1 MLASHIG
8 LHRVH
13 LDVAVHHLQ
22 VGLELPLPLGVAH
35 LPRGKVACALKELG
49 GLRRGRAASVISQ
62 SHW

>member
-13 LDVAVHHLQ
+13 LDVDVRHLP
-22 VGLELPLPLGVAH
+22 VGLQLPLPLGVAH
-35 LPRGKVACALKELG
+35 LPRGKVARALREPC